1 MANALLTI
9 NMITREAI
17 RLFKNSNAFL
27 MQINRQYDG
36 QFAREGAKIG
46 TALRIRLPN
55 DYVVTTG
62 PALSVQDTAEQSVSI
77 AVATQKH
84 VDVGFSSL
92 DRTMSLDDASDRVIA
107 PMVNNLA
114 GSIAADVMSG
124 VEGGVSNLVFN
135 GAISA
140 LTTPVAATFLGAG
153 AALNANSAPMG
164 DRKVVQSPQT
174 EAKVVAGLAGLFN
187 PSSEISKQYR
197 TGSMGRALGFEWMMD
212 QTTLVH
218 TAGSAATATVS
229 GAGQTGSTLVIS
241 ALSGTLVAGDII
253 TIAGVNGVNRVTKQ
267 DTGSLQQ
274 FVVTANVANGATSIP
289 VYPAIVPSSG
299 GNAVQFQTVTV
310 SPANSATVTNIVGAS
325 VSYRKNVVFAPE
337 AVTMVTADLY
347 MPEAGVIEATR
358 MQSDSIAMR
367 FLSDYLPGSDQAV
380 SRLDVLYGYKYIR
393 PEWACI
399 VADTLT

>member
-27 MQINRQYDG
+27 MQINRQYDD
-36 QFAREGAKIG
+36 QFARTGAKIG

-55 DYVVTTG
+55 DYTVTTG
-62 PALSVQDTAEQSVSI
+62 PALQVQDTAEQSVGI
-77 AVATQKH
+77 TVATQKH
-84 VDVGFSSL
+84 VDVGFTSI
-92 DRTMSLDDASDRVIA
+92 DRSMSLDDVSERVIA

-114 GSIAADVMSG
+114 GAIAADVMSG

-140 LTTPVAATFLGAG
+140 LTTPVAATFLSAG
-153 AALNANSAPMG
+153 AVLNANSAPMG
-164 DRKVVQSPQT
+164 DRKVVQSPYT
-174 EAKVVAGLAGLFN
+174 EAKVVAGLAGLYN
-187 PSSEISKQYR
+187 PVSDISKQYR
-197 TGSMGRALGFEWMMD
+197 TGHMGLALGFEWMMD

-229 GAGQTGSTLVIS
+229 GASQSGSTLVIS

-267 DTGSLQQ
+267 DTGQLQQ

-289 VYPAIVPSSG
+289 IYPAIVPPVS
-299 GNAVQFQTVTV
+299 GNAVQFQTVTA

-325 VSYRKNVVFAPE
+325 VSYRKNFVFTPE

-347 MPEAGVIEATR
+347 MPEAGVIESTR
-358 MQSDSIAMR
+358 MQADSIAMR
-367 FLSDYLPGSDQAV
+367 FLSDYLPGTDQAV

-393 PEWACI
+393 PEWACV